1 MPSPSNTHPSLAL
14 AAPLSPLPKQL
25 FMPPPVAEPVSTP
38 PNVPYARTGT
48 IPTTATARTA
58 SRPSHRLDILPIPP
72 HRQPHRRDARLAA
85 GQYGPAVRKT
95 RHTHGIIIFPHAKPP
110 QNVVEQALELRT
122 PPPSPPPPPL
132 QDNPVVSSDVLSP
145 RTPAPS
151 APSSTV
157 PSSSV
162 TDVTDTLESP
172 VSSSTSLS
180 ASVSVTGMPGKDIA
194 KEAPASPVASIPL
207 PPCAPEE
214 HPESAIQPPPP
225 GIAAQTQ
232 PDHISPP
239 EPQATL
245 SRPPCQEIMGF
256 PPSNAHFPRIVHP
269 KTAQRTP
276 HILRRRHLHP
286 RIVHHHS
293 ATGTATLAPETQRN
307 PRTAHLCSSARN
319 WVCVGGQV
327 VGPDGT
333 ARSYSPTRVDQLWQH
348 VLCQLCAAGARVLPA
363 VPQAVR

>member
-1 MPSPSNTHPSLAL
+1 MASQPQPGPSSPPYYHYTTHSQHPYQHQPQYPHQPYAQPQQYPSYPQQHPYPHPSPVRSPVVFQPAWHSQP
-14 AAPLSPLPKQL
+14 PLSPLPKQL

-58 SRPSHRLDILPIPP
+58 SRPSTPP
-72 HRQPHRRDARLAA
+72 RYPSNTASSPTAPSRRSLGGWAIWSRRPED
-85 GQYGPAVRKT
+85 PA
-95 RHTHGIIIFPHAKPP
+95 HAPGIIIFPHAKPP

-239 EPQATL
+239 EPQATPL
-245 SRPPCQEIMGF
+245 PPAPVKKSWASLLQ
-256 PPSNAHFPRIVHP
+256 
-269 KTAQRTP
+269 TP
-276 HILRRRHLHP
+276 TSP
-286 RIVHHHS
+286 GS
-293 ATGTATLAPETQRN
+293 STQKQRN
-307 PRTAHLCSSARN
+307 ALPTSS
-319 WVCVGGQV
+319 V
-327 VGPDGT
+327 VGI
-333 ARSYSPTRVDQLWQH
+333 SI
-348 VLCQLCAAGARVLPA
+348 PA
-363 VPQAVR
+363 SSTT